1 MVTLFSNNIDP
12 KTSIDWMTNITA
24 HYRNIRNNN
33 KQLNED
39 KIFEVDL
46 VSTVKS
52 IVNKYV

>member
-1 MVTLFSNNIDP
+1 LVTLFSNNIDP
-12 KTSIDWMTNITA
+12 KTSIDWMANITA

-52 IVNKYV
+52 IVHKYT